1 MYVPHRRGRR
11 PRRPHFPGFVTAHL
25 GRHRRPVPP
34 CASVT
39 VGDGASTSPF
49 PVYLPGPFRASGVP
63 PAVPIFMYLTV
74 QFGTSKRRP
83 LRSLFYPGASMVPLE
98 VSWVPFGASRA
109 PPPTVPISPCTIAS
123 QSLLLRGRLGA
134 AALVERF
141 GVAGQTGR
149 SLGADLVPAHRSG
162 RKRAG
167 PNFCS
172 DPLGGYAMEP
182 MSAIFEN

>member
-49 PVYLPGPFRASGVP
+49 PVYLPGPFRASGVRNG
-63 PAVPIFMYLTV
+63 A
-74 QFGTSKRRP
+74 SRRRP

-141 GVAGQTGR
+141 GEAGQTGR

-162 RKRAG
+162 HKRAG